1 MSQES
6 KKILLFTTAF
16 KPLVGGSEIAIEEIA
31 QRLPDIVFEVVTARF
46 DRHHKKTERIGN
58 IRIHRLGLG
67 FKFDKYLLPI
77 LGYLKGRELV
87 KGKEQITNIK
97 CAHAYQASYGAMAAY
112 LLKKKYPALKFI
124 LTLQE
129 GKDFDRQS
137 WLLKLVRKIII
148 KRADLITAI
157 SKYLKN
163 FAEYISQ
170 KNNVILIPNG
180 VDLTIFKRDGLE
192 GSALKQSLSI
202 KEEERIVITVS
213 RFVEKNGIGV
223 LLKAFALM
231 QEKLDIKTKLVI
243 IGDGPLR
250 IRFEQAVNDLSL
262 DKKVLMLG
270 EIDHE
275 ELPRYL
281 SMADVFVRHSLSEG
295 LGNAFLEAMACDL
308 PVIAT
313 PVGGIID
320 FIEDGKTG
328 LLTNINDVEN
338 LCTKIG
344 QVLID
349 IELKRKLIENGKKL
363 VVETYDWH
371 GIAQKMGQI
380 Y

>member
-16 KPLVGGSEIAIEEIA
+16 KPLVGGSEIAIKEIA
-31 QRLPDIVFEVVTARF
+31 KRLPDLLFEVITARF
-46 DRHHKKTERIGN
+46 SHHNKKVEMLAN
-58 IRIHRLGLG
+58 IRIHRVGLG
-67 FKFDKYLLPI
+67 YKFDKYLLPL
-77 LGYLKGRELV
+77 LGYLKGRELSND
-87 KGKEQITNIK
+87 KEQMPTIR
-97 CAHAYQASYGAMAAY
+97 CLHAYQASYGAMAAY
-112 LLKKKYPALKFI
+112 LLKKTHPAYKFI

-129 GKDFDRQS
+129 GKDFNRQS
-137 WLLKLVRKIII
+137 WFLKIIRKILIR
-148 KRADLITAI
+148 KADSITAI
-157 SKYLKN
+157 SNYLKN
-163 FAEYISQ
+163 FAEHVSRR
-170 KNNVILIPNG
+170 NNVILIPNG
-180 VDLTIFKRDGLE
+180 VDLSIFKRDGLE
-192 GSALKQSLSI
+192 GSTLKQSLGI
-202 KEEERIVITVS
+202 KEEERIVITAS
-213 RFVEKNGIGV
+213 RLVEKNGIGI

-231 QEKLDIKTKLVI
+231 QEKLDLKTRLII

-250 IRFEQAVNDLSL
+250 IRLEQAVNDLSL
-262 DKKVLMLG
+262 DRKVLMLG

-328 LLTNINDVEN
+328 LLVEVNDIEN
-338 LCTKIG
+338 LCTKMG
-344 QVLID
+344 QVLTD
-349 IELKRKLIENGKKL
+349 IELKRKLIESGKRL
-363 VVETYDWH
+363 VVETYGWD
-371 GIAQKMGQI
+371 GIARKMGQI

>member
-31 QRLPDIVFEVVTARF
+31 KRLPDLLFEVITARF
-46 DRHHKKTERIGN
+46 SHHNKKVEMLAN
-58 IRIHRLGLG
+58 IRIHRVGLG
-67 FKFDKYLLPI
+67 YKFDKYLLPL
-77 LGYLKGRELV
+77 LGYLKGRELLNS
-87 KGKEQITNIK
+87 KEQMPTIR
-97 CAHAYQASYGAMAAY
+97 CLHAYQASYGAMAAY
-112 LLKKKYPALKFI
+112 LLKKTRPAHKFI

-137 WLLKLVRKIII
+137 WLLKIIRKILIR
-148 KRADLITAI
+148 KADSITAI
-157 SKYLKN
+157 SNYLKN
-163 FAEYISQ
+163 FAEHVAGR
-170 KNNVILIPNG
+170 NNVILIPNG

-192 GSALKQSLSI
+192 GSALKQSLGI

-213 RFVEKNGIGV
+213 RLVEKNGIGV

-231 QEKLDIKTKLVI
+231 QEKLDLKTRLVI

-250 IRFEQAVNDLSL
+250 IRLEQAVNDLGL
-262 DKKVLMLG
+262 DKRVLLLG

-320 FIEDGKTG
+320 FIENGKTG
-328 LLTNINDVEN
+328 LLTEVNDVEN
-338 LCTKIG
+338 LCAKIS
-344 QVLID
+344 QILID
-349 IELKRKLIENGKKL
+349 IELKRKLIENGKHL
-363 VVETYDWH
+363 IVEKYNWVN
-371 GIAQKMGQI
+371 IALQMHHL